1 MEIFIIRHAPTRSDG
16 GLAGRRDLPCD
27 LPAEARLR
35 AIRAALGAWIGAPAR
50 LWSSPALRCRTTAE
64 ALFPGFSAREDARL
78 REQDF
83 GAWEGL
89 PPAEIPDLG
98 PLTGA
103 ALARH
108 RPPGGESFADLC
120 ARLRPA
126 LKEAAQGEGPLVLV
140 AHAGTA
146 RGALALALGSPG
158 RALSF
163 EISPL
168 SVTMLRASP
177 GGLWSVGFANRAVPA
192 DGG

>member
-27 LPAEARLR
+27 LPGPEPLT
-35 AIRAALGAWIGAPAR
+35 AIRAALGCWIGAPDR
-50 LWSSPALRCRTTAE
+50 LWVSPALRCRTTAE
-64 ALFPGFSAREDARL
+64 ALFPGLSAREDPRL

-108 RPPGGESFADLC
+108 RPPEGESFADLC

-126 LKEAAQGEGPLVLV
+126 LKEAAREEGRLVMV

-158 RALSF
+158 RALGF
-163 EISPL
+163 EIAPL
-168 SVTMLRASP
+168 SVTMLRALP
-177 GGLWSVGFANRAVPA
+177 GGLWSVGFVNRLAP
-192 DGG
+192 